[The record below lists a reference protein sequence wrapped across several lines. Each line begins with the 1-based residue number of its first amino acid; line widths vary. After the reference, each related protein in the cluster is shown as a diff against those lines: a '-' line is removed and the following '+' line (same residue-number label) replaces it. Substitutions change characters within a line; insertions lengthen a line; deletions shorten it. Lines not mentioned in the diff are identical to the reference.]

1 MTTKNK
7 KAQQENQVQ
16 PETIKFKK
24 MKMKTM
30 KTIIRNTMKSKFKIM
45 MKITF
50 LKEMSS
56 KDLMIIQILT

>member
-16 PETIKFKK
+16 LETIKFKK

-56 KDLMIIQILT
+56 KDLMIIQILI